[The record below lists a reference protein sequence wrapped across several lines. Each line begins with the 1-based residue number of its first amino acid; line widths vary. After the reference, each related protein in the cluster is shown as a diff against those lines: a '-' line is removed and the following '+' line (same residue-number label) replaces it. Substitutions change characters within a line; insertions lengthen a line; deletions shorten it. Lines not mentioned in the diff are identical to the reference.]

1 MNVSD
6 LAGQALAMTTQNT
19 RDAISLAVLKKTLE
33 IERNS
38 VLTLL
43 DAAVQQGASNPPHLG
58 NSVDTRA

>member
-6 LAGQALAMTTQNT
+6 LAGQAIAMTTQNT
-19 RDAISLAVLKKTLE
+19 RDAVSLAVLKKTLE

-43 DAAVQQGASNPPHLG
+43 DAAVQQGASNPSHLG